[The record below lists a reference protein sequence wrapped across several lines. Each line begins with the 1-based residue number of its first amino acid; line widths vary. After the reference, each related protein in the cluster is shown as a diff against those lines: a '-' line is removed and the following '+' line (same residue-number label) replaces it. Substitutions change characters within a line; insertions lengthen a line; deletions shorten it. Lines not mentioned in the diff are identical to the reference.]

1 MKTVRLML
9 DCDTF
14 VSETNPLLV
23 KGLSL
28 PVAIPGKT
36 SATVRKDA
44 STAVEF
50 FADNPKAVGR
60 KLYNPR
66 LSGLLC
72 VKYGVAP
79 SGEGDTSFTVL
90 PGQTWE
96 MPTINGVVEYSG
108 PVHGLLVD
116 LNGTIGQY
124 VNVTEVL
131 P

>member
-1 MKTVRLML
+1 VKTVRLML
-9 DCDTF
+9 DCDSF
-14 VSETNPLLV
+14 VSEANPLPV
-23 KGLSL
+23 KGMSL

-44 STAVEF
+44 STAVEMI
-50 FADNPKAVGR
+50 ADNPKALGR

-72 VKYGVAP
+72 VKYGAAP
-79 SGEGDTSFTVL
+79 SGESDASFTVL

-116 LNGTIGQY
+116 FNGATGQF